1 MKQRPIIFNTEMV
14 RAILDG
20 GKTQTRRMFK
30 AQPHNDWDPFSKN
43 AEWYTPTII
52 DKHGFYQPANY
63 ELFGVSD
70 EDCAFVSPFGTI
82 GDQLWV
88 RETWRQFNSSDEC
101 GCSEYPCGC
110 PNNGTVLFKAT
121 GDSGESKWKPS
132 IHMPRSCARILLE
145 VTAVRVERLNDI
157 SEQDA
162 IKEGVKFTDYGL
174 NKFGNQQPG
183 WLWRKSNKYEEC
195 LSSAKWAFAN
205 LWNSIY
211 ENWDANPWVWVIEF
225 KVISTTGGAA

>member
-20 GKTQTRRMFK
+20 RKTQTRRTVNPAQVQSERHPLETSKGIFK
-30 AQPHNDWDPFSKN
+30 FWC
-43 AEWYTPTII
+43 
-52 DKHGFYQPANY
+52 
-63 ELFGVSD
+63 SD
-70 EDCAFVSPFGTI
+70 EVSSPFGLV
-82 GDQLWV
+82 GDQLYV

-101 GCSEYPCGC
+101 GCSESPCSC
-110 PNNGTVLFKAT
+110 PANGTVLFKAT

-162 IKEGVKFTDYGL
+162 KAEGLQYSSVY
-174 NKFGNQQPG
+174 QQWGGVEKHSSHKPHSPH
-183 WLWRKSNKYEEC
+183 WRWYKNPQHAFKS
-195 LSSAKWAFAN
+195 

-225 KVISTTGGAA
+225 RVISTTGGAA

>member
-14 RAILDG
+14 QAILDG
-20 GKTQTRRMFK
+20 RKTQTRRMFK
-30 AQPHNDWDPFSKN
+30 AQPHYDWAPFSKN
-43 AEWYTPTII
+43 AEWYTPTIV
-52 DKHGFYQPANY
+52 DKRGFYQPANY

-82 GDQLWV
+82 GDQFWV
-88 RETWRQFNSSDEC
+88 RETWRLFNSSDEC
-101 GCSEYPCGC
+101 GCSESPCSC
-110 PNNGTVLFKAT
+110 QANGTVLFKAM

-162 IKEGVKFTDYGL
+162 KAEGINCVTFREEDLGLCEGFTHEKDD
-174 NKFGNQQPG
+174 GNCQ
-183 WLWRKSNKYEEC
+183 LAR
-195 LSSAKWAFAN
+195 SAKRAFHK
-205 LWNSIY
+205 LWQSIY
-211 ENWDANPWVWVIEF
+211 HNVEDNPWVWVIEF
-225 KVISTTGGAA
+225 KVISTTGGAAC

>member
-20 GKTQTRRMFK
+20 RKTQTRRMFK
-30 AQPHNDWDPFSKN
+30 AQPHDDWAPFSKN
-43 AEWYTPTII
+43 AEWYTPTVI
-52 DKHGFYQPANY
+52 DKHGFYQPAND
-63 ELFGVSD
+63 EVFGVSD
-70 EDCAFVSPFGTI
+70 EDCAFVSPFGTL

-88 RETWRQFNSSDEC
+88 REAMTKAHWPDLHYVC
-101 GCSEYPCGC
+101 GGLTA
-110 PNNGTVLFKAT
+110 GT
-121 GDSGESKWKPS
+121 GDEDFDYRGAEYRGFIPS
-132 IHMPRSCARILLE
+132 IHMPRWAARILLE

-162 IKEGVKFTDYGL
+162 KAEGLQYSSVY
-174 NKFGNQQPG
+174 QQWGGVEKHSSHKPHSPH
-183 WLWRKSNKYEEC
+183 WRWYKNPQHAFKS
-195 LSSAKWAFAN
+195 

-211 ENWDANPWVWVIEF
+211 ENWDANPWVWVVEF

>member
-14 RAILDG
+14 QAIVDG
-20 GKTQTRRMFK
+20 RKTQTRRAITDKQLSLFK
-30 AQPHNDWDPFSKN
+30 CAASIGECHYLDDDINPKSMGYYRQFC
-43 AEWYTPTII
+43 
-52 DKHGFYQPANY
+52 Q
-63 ELFGVSD
+63 FGEV
-70 EDCAFVSPFGTI
+70 
-82 GDQLWV
+82 GDQLYV
-88 RETWRQFNSSDEC
+88 RETWRLFNSSNEC
-101 GCSEYPCGC
+101 GCSESPCSC
-110 PNNGTVLFKAT
+110 PANGTVLFKAT

-145 VTAVRVERLNDI
+145 VTAVRVERLNEI

-162 IKEGVKFTDYGL
+162 KAEGLQYSSVY
-174 NKFGNQQPG
+174 QQWGGVEKHSSHKPHSPH
-183 WLWRKSNKYEEC
+183 WRWYKNPQHAFKS
-195 LSSAKWAFAN
+195 